1 VRPRGG
7 QEGLSHRIT
16 LQIGVTTSVPPIE
29 AGDKEKIRTGAPRLS
44 RAPLADLDAV
54 ASVFAKGPGVEG
66 AADAVVVLDA
76 VGDHVVVMGERVERR
91 APGTGPFRP

>member
-1 VRPRGG
+1 M
-7 QEGLSHRIT
+7 T
-16 LQIGVTTSVPPIE
+16 LQIGMTSVPPIE
-29 AGDKEKIRTGAPRLS
+29 AGDKEKIRTGAPRVG
-44 RAPLADLDAV
+44 RALADLDAA
-54 ASVFAKGPGVEG
+54 ASVFVKGPGVEG